1 MEKRILLLSNNDN
14 VQTLYDW
21 LKQQA
26 GYSVKLYHNPVTLKM
41 VTEYLPDLV
50 ISYNYQYIIN
60 EDVINFMGDEIINM
74 HISMLPWNRGA
85 SPNIW
90 SFIDDTPK
98 GVTIHRLEK
107 KLDAGKIIFQKRVA
121 FDEDTE
127 TLSSTYQKLNSEI
140 IKLLIEN
147 WKRLEA
153 GDFYLTEQ
161 KGKGSYHRVSDLEK
175 LLNGTE
181 IDYNMKITDFKKYI
195 SELGH

>member
-1 MEKRILLLSNNDN
+1 MDKRILLLSNNDN

-21 LKQQA
+21 LTHRA
-26 GYSVKLYHNPVTLKM
+26 GYSVRLYHNPVTLEM

-50 ISYNYQYIIN
+50 ISYNYRYIIN
-60 EDVINFMGDEIINM
+60 EDVIDFMGDRIINM

-90 SFIDDTPK
+90 SFIDNTPK

-107 KLDAGKIIFQKRVA
+107 ELDAGKIIFQKRVV

-127 TLSSTYQKLNSEI
+127 TLASTYQKLNSEI
-140 IKLLIEN
+140 VNLFVDN
-147 WKRLEA
+147 WKKIES
-153 GDFYLTEQ
+153 GDFILTEQ

-175 LLNGTE
+175 
-181 IDYNMKITDFKKYI
+181 Y
-195 SELGH
+195 